1 VDDVVQD
8 ALMTVHRARAGY
20 DPRRPFLPWLH
31 AIARRRGIDRLR
43 RAGRGP
49 QEVHDPLAYCAE
61 VDPGPA
67 TGTAPGA
74 GGRSMAL
81 ARAVAALAE
90 CQRQAIENLGLRELS
105 LDDTARLIGR
115 SKGALKVNLH
125 RAIEALRASLI
136 QEKE

>member
-1 VDDVVQD
+1 
-8 ALMTVHRARAGY
+8 MTVHRARAVY
-20 DPRRPFLPWLH
+20 DPRRLLLPWLH
-31 AIARRRGIDRLR
+31 AIARRRGIDRVR
-43 RAGRGP
+43 RAGRRP
-49 QEVHDPLAYCAE
+49 QEVHDPLAYDAE

-74 GGRSMAL
+74 GERSMAL

-90 CQRQAIENLGLRELS
+90 CQRQAIEHLGLRELS
-105 LDDTARLIGR
+105 LDETARLIGR

-125 RAIEALRASLI
+125 RAIEALRTSLI

>member
-1 VDDVVQD
+1 
-8 ALMTVHRARAGY
+8 
-20 DPRRPFLPWLH
+20 
-31 AIARRRGIDRLR
+31 
-43 RAGRGP
+43 
-49 QEVHDPLAYCAE
+49 
-61 VDPGPA
+61 
-67 TGTAPGA
+67 
-74 GGRSMAL
+74 MAL